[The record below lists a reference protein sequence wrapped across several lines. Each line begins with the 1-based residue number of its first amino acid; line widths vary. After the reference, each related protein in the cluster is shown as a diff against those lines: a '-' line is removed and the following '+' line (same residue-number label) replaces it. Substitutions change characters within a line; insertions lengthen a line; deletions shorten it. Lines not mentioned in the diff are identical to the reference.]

1 MINIPSYF
9 TEMQEAPV
17 SFAQVLD
24 RQLSSPYD
32 LISDHYVEAAFRST
46 SDRTIKIVLN
56 KETSLLLPYYPS
68 VYESLKFR
76 FARYFGF
83 FVVAYLI
90 FHQLLII
97 LIREEGIECQVID

>member
-32 LISDHYVEAAFRST
+32 LISDHYVETAFRSP
-46 SDRTIKIVLN
+46 SDRTVKIVL
-56 KETSLLLPYYPS
+56 
-68 VYESLKFR
+68 
-76 FARYFGF
+76 
-83 FVVAYLI
+83 
-90 FHQLLII
+90 
-97 LIREEGIECQVID
+97 